1 MKAGVIFPSQSF
13 DALNFWIVF
22 TIFLVCFLWILYS
35 RWVLHKNR
43 KKESVWIAIL
53 FFMILG
59 IDLENPVSFVIFT
72 PLVFSSLLEFLR
84 KNQKSAGTENE
95 EVEGLES
102 LIKENSLLKKRV
114 LDTPKTFFSQA
125 NFFSNLITLNEIQ
138 LIQSVVESTVN
149 FQSANQASLYK
160 YEKTSNKFH
169 LAARH
174 HHSTGLQLE
183 SNSSIDDRIL
193 FLISEAKR
201 TITIQEIY
209 RNNKLYQL
217 WQNSFSKAMLYSPI
231 YNEDELIGI
240 LTIDDIEFFRLHRDT
255 VRDMQV
261 IAKLTGLLYRN
272 ILVHQSLLTNNKT
285 SNSEDNTKYPNFLI
299 TINNEFKRANRNQLP
314 LSIMLI
320 AMEANSEEQ
329 AQLLP
334 ESSLLEQIKSSCL
347 ENLRDVDYL
356 FDGDEAGQF
365 WVILPF
371 TNFDGLCY
379 VMERINVI
387 VKMDLADQTLFTCHF
402 GFSSSHPGLQ
412 QPRQMVQACQDS
424 LQLHKTVSELVHR
437 KKIKA
442 ADVGV

>member
-84 KNQKSAGTENE
+84 KNQKSAGTESE

-160 YEKTSNKFH
+160 YEKTSNKLH
-169 LAARH
+169 LTARH
-174 HHSTGLQLE
+174 NHSKVLQLE
-183 SNSSIDDRIL
+183 SN
-193 FLISEAKR
+193 
-201 TITIQEIY
+201 
-209 RNNKLYQL
+209 
-217 WQNSFSKAMLYSPI
+217 
-231 YNEDELIGI
+231 
-240 LTIDDIEFFRLHRDT
+240 
-255 VRDMQV
+255 
-261 IAKLTGLLYRN
+261 
-272 ILVHQSLLTNNKT
+272 
-285 SNSEDNTKYPNFLI
+285 
-299 TINNEFKRANRNQLP
+299 
-314 LSIMLI
+314 
-320 AMEANSEEQ
+320 
-329 AQLLP
+329 
-334 ESSLLEQIKSSCL
+334 
-347 ENLRDVDYL
+347 
-356 FDGDEAGQF
+356 
-365 WVILPF
+365 
-371 TNFDGLCY
+371 
-379 VMERINVI
+379 
-387 VKMDLADQTLFTCHF
+387 
-402 GFSSSHPGLQ
+402 
-412 QPRQMVQACQDS
+412 
-424 LQLHKTVSELVHR
+424 
-437 KKIKA
+437 
-442 ADVGV
+442 